1 MYVHTGYIHVE
12 YLCTIVNYNCVLMF
26 LYCRDSESSTAP
38 INYHRNDSIDTQDSF
53 GSQLSTPHTI
63 DSFMS
68 ENVLPFRMSTA
79 GPLDPIRESPSIDE
93 PSRFTSPEDG
103 GVKWTVGPASA
114 TTVNSNVFEY
124 EEESKSPMV
133 NTYIECE

>member
-1 MYVHTGYIHVE
+1 MYKHS
-12 YLCTIVNYNCVLMF
+12 

-38 INYHRNDSIDTQDSF
+38 INVNYHRNDSIDTQDSF

-68 ENVLPFRMSTA
+68 ENALPFRMSTG

-93 PSRFTSPEDG
+93 PSRLTSPEDG
-103 GVKWTVGPASA
+103 GMIWTVGPA
-114 TTVNSNVFEY
+114 
-124 EEESKSPMV
+124 EEEPNSPMV
-133 NTYIECE
+133 IYQSVNSVF